1 MVAASGKKAKDI
13 VGLKKDNNKWDN
25 ILLPHAKIDSFIS
38 ASKPEE
44 RYIEWFNSTPEL
56 NEERKY
62 FERIGK
68 DISVIDKSLIEIKK
82 KLQDWKM
89 KGRNLKKA
97 SLT

>member
-44 RYIEWFNSTPEL
+44 RYIEL
-56 NEERKY
+56 GRK
-62 FERIGK
+62 K
-68 DISVIDKSLIEIKK
+68 H
-82 KLQDWKM
+82 
-89 KGRNLKKA
+89 
-97 SLT
+97 